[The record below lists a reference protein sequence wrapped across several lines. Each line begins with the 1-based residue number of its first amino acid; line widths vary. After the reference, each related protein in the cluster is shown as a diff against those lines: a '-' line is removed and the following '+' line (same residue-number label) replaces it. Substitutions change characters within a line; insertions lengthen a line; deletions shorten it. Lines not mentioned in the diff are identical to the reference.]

1 MTRAFT
7 AERRQLTALRLAAQR
22 ISSTTFTTP
31 AEVVRHMLA
40 MQAQDFP
47 GAKWSVGLRA
57 TGVTD
62 ADVETAIAERA
73 IVRSWP
79 MRGTLHLAPAEDLAW
94 MLSLTRDRMVRGAAG
109 RHRQLELDD
118 ASFTTAADIA
128 DGLLTGNRIV
138 GRTALLAAFD
148 AAGLSTAG
156 QRGNHLLWYL
166 SVTGRLVFGP
176 LDGKQHSFVLLEE
189 WVPKPRQLDRDEA
202 LGEFARRYFT
212 SHGPATDRDF
222 AWWSS
227 LSLTEARTG
236 LSIAKKDLDE
246 LQLDG
251 TTYYLAPG
259 LEPASSAVHALPGFD
274 EYVLGYQDRSAQLAP
289 SMATRIVPGGNGMFL
304 STIVVDGE
312 ILGTWKRTSTAKR
325 IAIEVVPFEA
335 ISKKA
340 LAGFAA
346 EARRYGVF
354 AGREIAL

>member
-7 AERRQLTALRLAAQR
+7 AERRRLTALRLAAQR
-22 ISSTTFTTP
+22 ISSTTFTSP
-31 AEVVRHMLA
+31 SEVVRHMLA

-62 ADVETAIAERA
+62 ADVERSLAERA

-79 MRGTLHLAPAEDLAW
+79 MRGTLHLAPAEDLGW
-94 MLSLTRDRMVRGAAG
+94 MLSLTRDRIVRSAGA

-118 ASFTTAADIA
+118 ASFVQAATIA
-128 DGLLTGNRIV
+128 ENLLSGNRV
-138 GRTALLAAFD
+138 LGRTELLAAFD

-156 QRGNHLLWYL
+156 QRGAHLLLYL
-166 SVTGRLVFGP
+166 NVTGHLVFGP
-176 LDGKQHSFVLLEE
+176 VTGKQHSFVLLEE
-189 WVPKPRQLDRDEA
+189 WVLKPRQLEPDEA

-227 LSLTEARTG
+227 LSLTEARRG

-259 LEPASSAVHALPGFD
+259 LEPASPAVHALPGFD

-289 SMATRIVPGGNGMFL
+289 AIAAKIVPGGNGMFL
-304 STIVVDGE
+304 STVVVDGE
-312 ILGTWKRTSTAKR
+312 ILGTWKRTATAKTV
-325 IAIEVVPFEA
+325 AIEVVAFDSIP
-335 ISKKA
+335 KKA
-340 LAGFAA
+340 LTEFARKA
-346 EARRYGVF
+346 HRYGEFV
-354 AGREIAL
+354 GRRVVL